1 MGKYVCGCATFLKIQ
16 LQDGTFHEDMG
27 YCYTEEAMK
36 GLSIH
41 CARIVCLMFE
51 YLIFMYVV
59 QVFLSLLFY
68 SGFSYRC
75 L

>member
-1 MGKYVCGCATFLKIQ
+1 MGKYVCGCVTFLKIQ

-41 CARIVCLMFE
+41 CARIVCLTFE
-51 YLIFMYVV
+51 YLIFMYII
-59 QVFLSLLFY
+59 QVFLFLLFY